1 MFDPPLYVVTY
12 RPGPEMDRF
21 LTKALLGLLWH
32 ILVVEEYVVTPNLQR
47 LIIKKGIKQS

>member
-1 MFDPPLYVVTY
+1 
-12 RPGPEMDRF
+12 MDRF